1 MKLSDMKIVAGLGSL
16 DAFDAYVDAGA
27 DELFAGFIPA
37 EWLERYGVAAPL
49 NRREVLLYPTQIASM
64 ADMRTLSRLSREAN
78 VPVSLTFNA
87 TFYAPE
93 QYEAIRRLI
102 DSLLDIGFSRFILAD
117 PALLLYLRRTGC
129 RARVHLSGEMGAFN
143 VPALSLLDGPD
154 VSRIILHRKTG
165 LDEMAKIARAFP
177 GRELEA
183 FVLNERCFYTGALC
197 NSLHADELPHL
208 CRVSGEIG
216 PVYDAPAFF
225 PSMPPCG
232 NASPLFCNAD
242 TPCAAPC
249 GNSYGC
255 SRNTDAPY
263 RTPYGDSSGYSCNTD
278 APYTITCADS
288 SGCSRNADTTC
299 AAPYGDPSDRSRNAD
314 APNAASCAALH
325 ANAPSAVSCEYS
337 SDASLR
343 VDTPYTIPC
352 DHPSDAPSGESADPD
367 ALGAGGCGFCAL
379 PALCRAGVTH
389 LKLVGRGNRPERMVR
404 DIRALKT
411 ALSLCESDFPAE
423 MKRRLFPN
431 GCAGACYYR
440 IEPPDAGFP
449 ASLEG

>member
-16 DAFDAYVDAGA
+16 DAFDAYVGAGA

-37 EWLERYGVAAPL
+37 EWLERYGVVSPL

-64 ADMRTLSRLSREAN
+64 ADMRTLSRLSQEAN
-78 VPVSLTFNA
+78 VPVSLTINA

-93 QYEAIRRLI
+93 QYQAIRNLI

-129 RARVHLSGEMGAFN
+129 RARVHLSGEMGAFG
-143 VPALSLLDGPD
+143 VPALYLLDGPD

-177 GRELEA
+177 DRELEA
-183 FVLNERCFYTGALC
+183 FVLNERCYYTGALC

-208 CRVSGEIG
+208 CRVSGEIA
-216 PVYDAPAFF
+216 PVYDAPASPAFS

-232 NASPLFCNAD
+232 NASALFCSAD
-242 TPCAAPC
+242 APCAAPC
-249 GNSYGC
+249 GDSYGC

-263 RTPYGDSSGYSCNTD
+263 RTPYGDSFGYSRNTD
-278 APYTITCADS
+278 APYT
-288 SGCSRNADTTC
+288 TTC
-299 AAPYGDPSDRSRNAD
+299 EDFSSCSCNAD
-314 APNAASCAALH
+314 APCTSPCASLSTASYHANASIAASREFLSTATSHIDGPTAASCERFSCAAPH
-325 ANAPSAVSCEYS
+325 ANAPSVAPCE
-337 SDASLR
+337 
-343 VDTPYTIPC
+343 
-352 DHPSDAPSGESADPD
+352 HPSDAPSGESADPD
-367 ALGAGGCGFCAL
+367 ALGASGCGLCAL

-389 LKLVGRGNRPERMVR
+389 LKLVGRGNRPERMAR

-411 ALSLCESDFPAE
+411 ALSLSEPDFPAE
-423 MKRRLFPN
+423 MKRCLFPN
-431 GCAGACYYR
+431 GCSGACYYR
-440 IEPPDAGFP
+440 I
-449 ASLEG
+449 

>member
-117 PALLLYLRRTGC
+117 PALLLHLRRAGC

-154 VSRIILHRKTG
+154 VSRFILHRKTG

-177 GRELEA
+177 ERELEA
-183 FVLNERCFYTGALC
+183 FVLNERCCYTGALC

-216 PVYDAPAFF
+216 NVYDAPA
-225 PSMPPCG
+225 
-232 NASPLFCNAD
+232 SP
-242 TPCAAPC
+242 AP
-249 GNSYGC
+249 
-255 SRNTDAPY
+255 
-263 RTPYGDSSGYSCNTD
+263 
-278 APYTITCADS
+278 
-288 SGCSRNADTTC
+288 
-299 AAPYGDPSDRSRNAD
+299 PSDLFRSAD
-314 APNAASCAALH
+314 APHTAPCSGTSCY
-325 ANAPSAVSCEYS
+325 ANEPCGAEFP
-337 SDASLR
+337 SDAS
-343 VDTPYTIPC
+343 P
-352 DHPSDAPSGESADPD
+352 DPD
-367 ALGAGGCGFCAL
+367 ALGASGCGLCAL
-379 PALCRAGVTH
+379 PALRHAGVTH

>member
-16 DAFDAYVDAGA
+16 DAFDAYVEAGT

-37 EWLERYGVAAPL
+37 EWLERYGVVSPL

-78 VPVSLTFNA
+78 VPVSLTINA

-93 QYEAIRRLI
+93 QYQAIQNLI
-102 DSLLDIGFSRFILAD
+102 DSLLNIGFSRFILAD

-129 RARVHLSGEMGAFN
+129 RARFHLSGEMGAFN
-143 VPALSLLDGPD
+143 IRALSLLDGPD

-232 NASPLFCNAD
+232 NASALFCNAD

-263 RTPYGDSSGYSCNTD
+263 TASYGNLSDHSRNTD
-278 APYTITCADS
+278 APYTTTCKGS
-288 SGCSRNADTTC
+288 SGCSC
-299 AAPYGDPSDRSRNAD
+299 NAD
-314 APNAASCAALH
+314 APHTAFCASLSATSRDIDAPSAPSCERSSCTAPH
-325 ANAPSAVSCEYS
+325 ANALSAAPCEHS
-337 SDASLR
+337 
-343 VDTPYTIPC
+343 
-352 DHPSDAPSGESADPD
+352 SDAPSGESADPD
-367 ALGAGGCGFCAL
+367 ALGSGGCGFCAL

-404 DIRALKT
+404 DIRALKA
-411 ALSLCESDFPAE
+411 ALSLSESDFPTE
-423 MKRRLFPN
+423 MKRCLFPN
-431 GCAGACYYR
+431 GCTGACYYR
-440 IEPPDAGFP
+440 I
-449 ASLEG
+449 

>member
-1 MKLSDMKIVAGLGSL
+1 MKLSDMKIVAGLSSL
-16 DAFDAYVDAGA
+16 DAFDAYVGAGA

-37 EWLERYGVAAPL
+37 EWLERYGVVSPL
-49 NRREVLLYPTQIASM
+49 NRREALLYPTQIASM

-78 VPVSLTFNA
+78 VPVSLTINA

-93 QYEAIRRLI
+93 QYEAIRNLI
-102 DSLLDIGFSRFILAD
+102 ESLLDVGFSRFILAD

-129 RARVHLSGEMGAFN
+129 RARVHLSGEMGAFS

-165 LDEMAKIARAFP
+165 LDEMAKIVRAFP

-183 FVLNERCFYTGALC
+183 FVLNERCYYTGALC

-216 PVYDAPAFF
+216 PVYDAPTFF

-232 NASPLFCNAD
+232 NASALFCNAD

-249 GNSYGC
+249 GDSYGC

-263 RTPYGDSSGYSCNTD
+263 RTPYGNSFGCSCNADTTHAASYR
-278 APYTITCADS
+278 APSD
-288 SGCSRNADTTC
+288 CSRNAD
-299 AAPYGDPSDRSRNAD
+299 APCPPSYRCSSACSCNTD
-314 APNAASCAALH
+314 APNAASCAIPH
-325 ANAPSAVSCEYS
+325 TNAPSATPCECS
-337 SDASLR
+337 SNASLR
-343 VDTPYTIPC
+343 IDTSPY

-367 ALGAGGCGFCAL
+367 ALGAGGCGLCAL

-411 ALSLCESDFPAE
+411 ALSLSESDFPTE

-440 IEPPDAGFP
+440 M
-449 ASLEG
+449 

>member
-16 DAFDAYVDAGA
+16 DAFDAYVGAGA

-37 EWLERYGVAAPL
+37 EWLERYGVVSPL

-78 VPVSLTFNA
+78 VPVSLTINA

-93 QYEAIRRLI
+93 QYEAIRNLI
-102 DSLLDIGFSRFILAD
+102 ESLLDVGFSRFILAD
-117 PALLLYLRRTGC
+117 PALLLYLHRTGC

-183 FVLNERCFYTGALC
+183 FVLNERCYYTGALC

-208 CRVSGEIG
+208 CRVSGEIAS
-216 PVYDAPAFF
+216 VYDAPASPAFS

-232 NASPLFCNAD
+232 NASALFCNAD
-242 TPCAAPC
+242 TPCAPC
-249 GNSYGC
+249 RDSYGC
-255 SRNTDAPY
+255 SCSEDTA
-263 RTPYGDSSGYSCNTD
+263 
-278 APYTITCADS
+278 CAVL
-288 SGCSRNADTTC
+288 C
-299 AAPYGDPSDRSRNAD
+299 GDPSDCSHSAD
-314 APNAASCAALH
+314 APCVPPYGGSSARSCHTDTPNAASCEHSSYATPH
-325 ANAPSAVSCEYS
+325 ANAPSAAPCEHS
-337 SDASLR
+337 
-343 VDTPYTIPC
+343 
-352 DHPSDAPSGESADPD
+352 SDAPSGESADPD
-367 ALGAGGCGFCAL
+367 ALGAGGCGLCAL

-404 DIRALKT
+404 DIRALKA
-411 ALSLCESDFPAE
+411 ALSLSESDFPAE
-423 MKRRLFPN
+423 MKRCLFPN
-431 GCAGACYYR
+431 GCSGACYYR
-440 IEPPDAGFP
+440 I
-449 ASLEG
+449 

>member
-117 PALLLYLRRTGC
+117 PALLLYLRRAGC

-154 VSRIILHRKTG
+154 VSRFILHRKTG

-177 GRELEA
+177 ERELEA
-183 FVLNERCFYTGALC
+183 FVLNERCCYTGALC

-216 PVYDAPAFF
+216 NVYDAPA
-225 PSMPPCG
+225 
-232 NASPLFCNAD
+232 SPAL
-242 TPCAAPC
+242 
-249 GNSYGC
+249 
-255 SRNTDAPY
+255 
-263 RTPYGDSSGYSCNTD
+263 
-278 APYTITCADS
+278 
-288 SGCSRNADTTC
+288 
-299 AAPYGDPSDRSRNAD
+299 PSDLFRSAD
-314 APNAASCAALH
+314 APHTAPCTGTSCY
-325 ANAPSAVSCEYS
+325 ANEPCGAEFP
-337 SDASLR
+337 SDAS
-343 VDTPYTIPC
+343 P
-352 DHPSDAPSGESADPD
+352 DPD
-367 ALGAGGCGFCAL
+367 ALGASGCGLCAL
-379 PALCRAGVTH
+379 PALRHAGVTH

-449 ASLEG
+449 G

>member
-16 DAFDAYVDAGA
+16 DAFDAYVGAGA

-37 EWLERYGVAAPL
+37 EWLERYGVVSPL

-78 VPVSLTFNA
+78 VPVSLTINA

-93 QYEAIRRLI
+93 QYEAIRNLI

-129 RARVHLSGEMGAFN
+129 RARVHLSGEMGAFT

-154 VSRIILHRKTG
+154 VSRIILHRKTA

-183 FVLNERCFYTGALC
+183 FVLNERCYYTGALC

-216 PVYDAPAFF
+216 TVYDAPASPAFS
-225 PSMPPCG
+225 PSMPPRG
-232 NASPLFCNAD
+232 NAFALFCNAD
-242 TPCAAPC
+242 APYTAPC
-249 GNSYGC
+249 GDSYGC

-263 RTPYGDSSGYSCNTD
+263 RTPYGNSF
-278 APYTITCADS
+278 
-288 SGCSRNADTTC
+288 GCSCNADTPH
-299 AAPYGDPSDRSRNAD
+299 AAPYGDPSDRSCNAD
-314 APNAASCAALH
+314 APSSPSYGCSSACSCNTDAPSAASCATPH
-325 ANAPSAVSCEYS
+325 ANAPSAIPCEYS

-343 VDTPYTIPC
+343 VDTPYTTPY

-367 ALGAGGCGFCAL
+367 ALGAGGCGLCAL

-404 DIRALKT
+404 DIRALKI
-411 ALSLCESDFPAE
+411 ALSFSESDFPTE
-423 MKRRLFPN
+423 MKRCLFPN

-440 IEPPDAGFP
+440 I
-449 ASLEG
+449 